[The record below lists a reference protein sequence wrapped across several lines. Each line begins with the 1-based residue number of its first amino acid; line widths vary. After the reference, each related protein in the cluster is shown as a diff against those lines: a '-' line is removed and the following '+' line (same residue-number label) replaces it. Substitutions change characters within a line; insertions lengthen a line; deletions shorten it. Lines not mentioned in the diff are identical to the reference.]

1 MTQRHTLM
9 LTKEQK
15 VVLQKVRDHDLRPWA
30 RERCAAI
37 LKIGDGQSPHGV
49 AQNGL
54 LKVRDPDTVYFWLK
68 LYTAGG
74 VETLLTRQP
83 GGIRRRR
90 L

>member
-1 MTQRHTLM
+1 MTRKHTLL
-9 LTKEQK
+9 LTKAEK
-15 VVLQKVRDHDLRPWA
+15 VVLQKTRDHDLRPWA

-37 LKIGDGQSPHGV
+37 LKIADGNSPHWV
-49 AQNGL
+49 AQKGL

-74 VETLLTRQP
+74 VPILLTRQP
-83 GGIRRRR
+83 GGARRRR